1 METMNAT
8 ATVNL
13 TASGQHFEIPLRIAG
28 DDAKLMAVLTRAVP
42 KLAEAEIKRTT
53 VDGRV
58 IVSVTARPDTKGA
71 PSDVA
76 LLLRE
81 APEELN
87 PIVAMYERMEA
98 MERAGQL
105 TTAALLLLEPQIVEA
120 TAAGERDAA
129 RVKRTAELLRA
140 TRPAPSYFVP
150 VGF

>member
-1 METMNAT
+1 MDGMNAT

-71 PSDVA
+71 PRDVA
-76 LLLRE
+76 EALRQ

-87 PIVAMYERMEA
+87 PIVAMYARMEA
-98 MERAGQL
+98 MERAGEL
-105 TTAALLLLEPQIVEA
+105 TTADLLLLEPQIKEA

-129 RVKRTAELLRA
+129 RVKKTAELLRA
-140 TRPAPSYFVP
+140 IPPSPGRFVP